1 MTSTKDLAWIY
12 QLYNF
17 NQRCFFSRSGL
28 SSLPPNVVYRSKPT
42 KSCTPTLGG
51 QKTIKCL
58 NNFDWDC
65 SLLKAK
71 ASRKQDELGE
81 CTRLIFLME
90 YSTKLNLQNDIL
102 PDMRRISPRS
112 NFPRFLLLF
121 AGISLT
127 SKKKHKTIH
136 WRNFIDFLLKYW
148 DSFF

>member
-1 MTSTKDLAWIY
+1 MVSIMVSWGLTSENNI
-12 QLYNF
+12 QFSNF
-17 NQRCFFSRSGL
+17 CKTFKLKIKKLRQQKASPEYTFSQRRFFIPSGS

-71 ASRKQDELGE
+71 ASKRQDELGE

-90 YSTKLNLQNDIL
+90 CSTKLNLENDIL
-102 PDMRRISPRS
+102 PDMPRISLGS
-112 NFPRFLLLF
+112 NFPRFLV
-121 AGISLT
+121 
-127 SKKKHKTIH
+127 
-136 WRNFIDFLLKYW
+136 
-148 DSFF
+148 